1 MSLASVRTQASTYRS
16 VGSKP
21 NQPASCTF
29 NMFKHHLAFAAI
41 AVHIQTCSSDDSAHQ
56 TDRLADQLLLRNTS
70 RVALEMRQILPAKE
84 ESAAELSEPAKKVS
98 PICQMLYHHAC
109 SVSIVPLCNPSCF
122 CQALAISMQLFRSWS
137 RSHGGVCCWLM
148 AGSFSSWTTLELTW
162 SLQPRL
168 QELYCRHQ
176 SRKSPPPPRRLYPPR
191 MACSYFLIE

>member
-16 VGSKP
+16 VGSRP

-98 PICQMLYHHAC
+98 PICQMLYHHEAPPCKCPPLVPISLSPFFCPSDLWPAC
-109 SVSIVPLCNPSCF
+109 TRSCF
-122 CQALAISMQLFRSWS
+122 
-137 RSHGGVCCWLM
+137 
-148 AGSFSSWTTLELTW
+148 
-162 SLQPRL
+162 
-168 QELYCRHQ
+168 
-176 SRKSPPPPRRLYPPR
+176 
-191 MACSYFLIE
+191 